1 MRNQFILISVQYD
14 KIPSDYDLN
23 EEVTGVLRVKVDKK
37 VSLKY
42 LKVNLVFELR
52 GHASPVSM
60 PGKVITLVNN
70 GTWDVGETYK
80 YPFKFAGGLTP
91 SYKGYNL
98 QTLWY
103 VNATYLLT
111 EESQKET
118 GTYKFYKKI
127 FSSRMVESYKNTIN
141 IQNVSRNLQVETKSV
156 DISGGNYYWIISFAV
171 LFFSY
176 LAYQAGQMEGW
187 GYLIPA
193 IASIVSLFSVGLYL
207 RDYYYFSNMKIR
219 FLKEKA
225 DYIQAEILLN
235 GRTSRLDNV
244 SIGYKIVEKV
254 LDDRGTSTVT
264 LTNDNYKYLHREP
277 LKGRS
282 GVITVDLP
290 LPTHTEFPASF
301 SYGKHEIN
309 WVVFLKTPGIFSRF
323 SKEVPIRIVYK
334 Y

>member
-42 LKVNLVFELR
+42 LKINLVFELR
-52 GHASPVSM
+52 GQASPVSM
-60 PGKVITLVNN
+60 PSKEIVLVNN

-80 YPFKFAGGLTP
+80 YPFEFAGGLTP

-103 VNATYLLT
+103 VHATYLLT
-111 EESQKET
+111 EESQKAT

-127 FSSRMVESYKNTIN
+127 FSSRMVESYKSTIN
-141 IQNVSRNLQVETKSV
+141 IQNVSKKLQVETNSV
-156 DISGGNYYWIISFAV
+156 NIGGGNYFWVISFVV
-171 LFFSY
+171 LFFCY
-176 LAYQAGQMEGW
+176 LAHQSGNLEGW

-193 IASIVSLFSVGLYL
+193 ITAIISFFSFGLFL
-207 RDYYYFSNMKIR
+207 RDYYYFSDMKIR
-219 FLKEKA
+219 FLKEKPE
-225 DYIQAEILLN
+225 YIQAEILLN
-235 GRTSRLDNV
+235 GRTNRLNNV
-244 SIGYKIVEKV
+244 KIGYKIVEKV

-264 LTNDNYKYLHREP
+264 LTNDNYKYLHQGP
-277 LKGRS
+277 LKGHN
-282 GVITVDLP
+282 GVIAVDLP
-290 LPTHTEFPASF
+290 LPKHTEFPASF

-309 WVVFLKTPGIFSRF
+309 WIIFLKTPGVFSRF
-323 SKEVPIRIVYK
+323 LKEIPIRVIYK
-334 Y
+334 